1 MSTRVLSWT
10 QHNIL
15 GWLAELGSGLSYTY
29 ALGKSHKERSQ
40 SCESDWKT
48 IIEVLARNMPFI
60 FACPLAI
67 MFPSSFIPATAR
79 PPEANRHLLQ
89 SRTAKLGMGLPRTRM
104 AEQKAIKKNTPEP
117 PHDQRALRV
126 AEDQHA
132 HQSKAKF
139 RPGAPIPLRVILL
152 VLSVLVVSVFV
163 WERWNRK
170 TRGESSPQ
178 TVVAA
183 APVYTPGKTLRAMVG
198 SPAPYVDHGG
208 FTWDGDHFCSGGSS
222 FSISGHTVQG
232 TEDSLL
238 FSGGRRGIFHCSY
251 PVSPGTYE
259 VHLLFAETSGLQ
271 EASRNVTFS
280 VNGGPP
286 SSLDVV
292 DDAGG
297 DDIAT
302 TKVFTDVAPASDGSI
317 HLDFTT
323 SEALALLNLGL
334 SESSRWF
341 YLLCRGE

>member
-1 MSTRVLSWT
+1 
-10 QHNIL
+10 
-15 GWLAELGSGLSYTY
+15 
-29 ALGKSHKERSQ
+29 
-40 SCESDWKT
+40 
-48 IIEVLARNMPFI
+48 MPFI

-238 FSGGRRGIFHCSY
+238 FSGGRRGIF
-251 PVSPGTYE
+251 
-259 VHLLFAETSGLQ
+259 LQLSGLAGHLRG
-271 EASRNVTFS
+271 ASS
-280 VNGGPP
+280 VCGN
-286 SSLDVV
+286 LR
-292 DDAGG
+292 
-297 DDIAT
+297 
-302 TKVFTDVAPASDGSI
+302 PAR
-317 HLDFTT
+317 
-323 SEALALLNLGL
+323 SESQRHVL
-334 SESSRWF
+334 SEWRASFEPGCCGRCRW
-341 YLLCRGE
+341 R